1 MAAKTRKVL
10 LIVVD
15 QWRGDHLGCLG
26 HPCVA
31 TPNLDRLARE
41 GTLFA
46 RHYAQGTPC
55 GPSRASILSG
65 QYVMNHRVATNWTP
79 TSASLPTL
87 PKLLRAAGV
96 TPHLIGYT
104 TSIPDPRVTPHA
116 DPRFRHWSIAEGWE
130 VLRPFEAER
139 GAYLRHLA
147 ERGYPARD
155 SYEAQFADTGPAALA
170 TSPIAAADHDTA
182 WLAEAGARFLEHPP
196 GGDWLLHL
204 GFFRPHPPLA
214 APAPF
219 LADYADCAPPP
230 AAAVEEADL
239 HPYMRALRAGVRATT
254 AHPALP
260 GLAAEIAP
268 AQVAELRR
276 AYYALCSEVDA
287 QIGRMLGLLEARGEL
302 EETLVVFTGDHGE
315 HLGDQGLFGKRGLDG
330 SAFHVPLIVR
340 APGLPAGRR
349 VDSFTESVDLLPTLL
364 EWLGEPAPLHADG
377 RSLLPFLRGET
388 PQDWRDC
395 AVYEQDFRDILGGE
409 VPLDLPPEQ
418 ASFAG
423 LRDAAYAYLHFAGLP
438 PALYDLRADP
448 QETRNLAGD
457 PAYAGVVA
465 DYAQRLLT
473 HRLRH
478 ADRSLTPYRVTP
490 QGLRVMV

>member
-1 MAAKTRKVL
+1 MAAKTRKIL

-46 RHYAQGTPC
+46 RHYAQSTPC

-96 TPHLIGYT
+96 APHLIGYT
-104 TSIPDPRVTPHA
+104 TSIPDPRVTPHE
-116 DPRFRHWSIAEGWE
+116 DPRFRHWSIAEGWD
-130 VLRPFEAER
+130 VVRPFEAER

-147 ERGYPARD
+147 EQGYPARD
-155 SYEAQFADTGPAALA
+155 SYEAQFADADTDPAALA

-182 WLAEAGARFLEHPP
+182 WLAEAGAHFLAQPP
-196 GGDWLLHL
+196 AGDWLLHL

-219 LADYADCAPPP
+219 LADYADCTPP
-230 AAAVEEADL
+230 AAAAAEESGL

-287 QIGRMLGLLEARGEL
+287 QIGRILGLLEARGEL

-315 HLGDQGLFGKRGLDG
+315 HLGDQGLFGKRGPRRQRLPRAADRAGAGAAGGAAGRQLHRIGG
-330 SAFHVPLIVR
+330 SAADPAGVAGRTGAAARRRPL
-340 APGLPAGRR
+340 AAALPAR
-349 VDSFTESVDLLPTLL
+349 
-364 EWLGEPAPLHADG
+364 
-377 RSLLPFLRGET
+377 
-388 PQDWRDC
+388 
-395 AVYEQDFRDILGGE
+395 
-409 VPLDLPPEQ
+409 
-418 ASFAG
+418 
-423 LRDAAYAYLHFAGLP
+423 RDAAGLARLRGLRAGLP
-438 PALYDLRADP
+438 RYPGRRGAARPAAGAGELR
-448 QETRNLAGD
+448 R
-457 PAYAGVVA
+457 PA
-465 DYAQRLLT
+465 R
-473 HRLRH
+473 HRLCLPAFR
-478 ADRSLTPYRVTP
+478 RSASGP
-490 QGLRVMV
+490 LRSARGPAGNP